1 MEGDTSVK
9 SNDDH
14 EASEEVIVN
23 EDKTYCDIIPIIV
36 TEASDKQ
43 VIQYR
48 KEERSIPIEIIG
60 TIDEI
65 DENEET
71 FPYPLEIKS
80 NRTSLI
86 ITHDDG
92 TTEENECEVTCL
104 GVTPDFGCK
113 KDLHIEEIIQENM
126 NIVDKV
132 LDFEEVNLHSQL

>member
-1 MEGDTSVK
+1 MSVEIYFRCKYKLVVELVLKMEGDTSVK
-9 SNDDH
+9 SIDDH
-14 EASEEVIVN
+14 EASEEVTIVN

-80 NRTSLI
+80 NRTSHLI
-86 ITHDDG
+86 FCSQSGTEHITASDG
-92 TTEENECEVTCL
+92 ILFTRHE
-104 GVTPDFGCK
+104 
-113 KDLHIEEIIQENM
+113 
-126 NIVDKV
+126 
-132 LDFEEVNLHSQL
+132 

>member
-1 MEGDTSVK
+1 MEGDTSIK
-9 SNDDH
+9 SNNDH
-14 EASEEVIVN
+14 ETSEETKAII
-23 EDKTYCDIIPIIV
+23 EDNTYCDIIPIIV
-36 TEASDKQ
+36 TAASDNQ

-65 DENEET
+65 DENEEA

-113 KDLHIEEIIQENM
+113 NDLHIEEIILENIKSGE
-126 NIVDKV
+126 NVTDNEK
-132 LDFEEVNLHSQL
+132 VNLN